1 MIKKQYKSLIKVVII
16 NHLKQKLLIENIFYI
31 IKNVTKSKKYD
42 RIYLL
47 KKEQNDTSTNI
58 KSFKN
63 FRIIGQ

>member
-47 KKEQNDTSTNI
+47 KKE
-58 KSFKN
+58 
-63 FRIIGQ
+63 